1 MSLLYLPRSAWNAAP
16 VRGTPVALTPANL
29 KGVALHYPAMG
40 ARTLLSQ
47 TSVAAALRG
56 WQDYHMAPKP
66 KGRGWSDIAYQVAV
80 DQAGRK
86 WNLRGLTTRSGAN
99 GDGPANEA
107 YGAILLV
114 VGDDE
119 EPTGAMVQA
128 TQEVV
133 RDWRRLYPKATE
145 IQTHNAV
152 RTRYTGEGTDCP
164 GTHVSKLIAA
174 GAFNPPATPS
184 HPEGDSEMNQTDRDY
199 VDARIKAYTRWMWME
214 QTALNLQ
221 VAKLRGD
228 NAPTIAYLTTTATQA
243 RKDWEALTK

>member
-1 MSLLYLPRSAWNAAP
+1 MSLSYLPRSAWNAAP
-16 VRGTPVALTPANL
+16 VHGTPVALQTVNL

-40 ARTLLSQ
+40 ARTLLTQ

-99 GDGPANEA
+99 GNDPANEA

-128 TQEVV
+128 TQEVI
-133 RDWRRLYPKATE
+133 RDWRRLFPKATE

-152 RTRYTGEGTDCP
+152 RTRYKGEGTDCP
-164 GTHVSKLIAA
+164 GTHVTRLIAA
-174 GAFNPPATPS
+174 GAFNPPATTP
-184 HPEGDSEMNQTDRDY
+184 PTPTPTKDPVMPYTEVQLRAMMQAEIEEYMKRFWAEPTGTGTAIRKQLDRIEANTKA
-199 VDARIKAYTRWMWME
+199 DA
-214 QTALNLQ
+214 
-221 VAKLRGD
+221 AK
-228 NAPTIAYLTTTATQA
+228 
-243 RKDWEALTK
+243 